1 MGIGL
6 VIQGPAHCRW
16 SKVRDQLP
24 GFYLHDNDECQL
36 GSQNVPELHG
46 VGVLLLMAGR
56 VSVITVPAKTEHVRE

>member
-1 MGIGL
+1 ME
-6 VIQGPAHCRW
+6 Q
-16 SKVRDQLP
+16 VRDQLP

-56 VSVITVPAKTEHVRE
+56 VAIITVPAKTEHVRDLKGFPTFFHKE